1 MESWRRTLSEFRAL
15 FNNMAPGQR
24 MTLVIVPLLV
34 LAALGLVTYLGVGP
48 SEEALL
54 SGKTFSVEELKSAE
68 AALRKQSLT
77 RYRIAGQRI
86 LVPRTEVTRYNAAL
100 AVGDGV
106 PKFGDDL
113 ARALETNPIL
123 GIGEPQRRDRVD
135 LGKARELEKIMK
147 AIPFVEDAFLV
158 TQRPRQR
165 GFSRESK
172 MTATLGIKLRGG
184 RELTGDVAQSLRQTV
199 AGGFDMAPTD
209 VTVVDM
215 NTGIAARV
223 PDPNDASNTGYVEA
237 VRNFTAIYQQTI
249 ADALH
254 YIPNVLVSV
263 NVDLDVLMGTRDAVK
278 PLAGFTPKSVQVAVA
293 IPKDYYRGMALKQGG
308 DEADKAAFQAKVAKL
323 KTETEREVREK
334 VANLIPRPAGGT
346 AADLINV
353 SSYDRL
359 ETVEAPVAI
368 SPETRVREAATQ
380 WGGPAGLALF
390 VLWVLW
396 IFKRSM
402 KHAPA
407 KPAEETAGEQP
418 AAKTAA
424 ARRAPEGEDQRRT
437 PPEATKRDKPPT
449 LLKDDPPT
457 AAAEIDGATESAH
470 DLLEPGPG
478 RRTAGAVLE
487 TVEQSL
493 RAVPFG
499 FLRNAGPEN
508 LLGLVEEEH
517 PQTIALI
524 LSHIPAGLAAQI
536 LSGLPS
542 IKQLEVVRRIAT
554 MEQTSPEVVQEV
566 EKSLERRM
574 TSTFNRRF
582 EKAEGGS
589 SLAQML
595 NVTDRMANGSILENL
610 EKERPELFDKIRRLM
625 FVFDDLVKLDDQSLE
640 ALLEE
645 VENAQWALALKG
657 ASESL
662 KGKIMRNLSREDAAM
677 LREEIQC
684 LGPVRVSDVEAAQQ
698 AIVDAVRRLEDAGE
712 IVVSAAAER
721 LLA

>member
-1 MESWRRTLSEFRAL
+1 
-15 FNNMAPGQR
+15 
-24 MTLVIVPLLV
+24 V
-34 LAALGLVTYLGVGP
+34 LAALGLVMYLGAGP
-48 SEEALL
+48 AEEALL
-54 SGKTFSVEELKSAE
+54 SGKVFSSDELKSAE
-68 AALRKQSLT
+68 AALRKENLT
-77 RYRIAGQRI
+77 QYRVAGQRI
-86 LVPRTEVTRYNAAL
+86 LVPQTEVTRYNAAL
-100 AVGDGV
+100 AAGDGV
-106 PKFGDDL
+106 PEFGDDL
-113 ARALETNPIL
+113 ARALETNPFL

-135 LGKARELEKIMK
+135 LGKARELVKIMK
-147 AIPFVEDAFLV
+147 AIPFVEDARLIP
-158 TQRPRQR
+158 QRPRQR
-165 GFSRESK
+165 GFNRESK
-172 MTATLGIKLRGG
+172 MTATLGIRLRGG

-199 AGGFDMAPTD
+199 AGGFDMAPAD

-215 NTGIAARV
+215 KTGMAARV

-263 NVDLDVLMGTRDAVK
+263 NVDLDVLMGIRDAVK
-278 PLAGFTPKSVQVAVA
+278 PLAGLTPKSVQVAVA
-293 IPKDYYRGMALKQGG
+293 IPKDYYHDMALKRGG
-308 DEADKAAFQAKVAKL
+308 DKAEKSAFQAKVAKL
-323 KTETEREVREK
+323 KTETERDVREK
-334 VANLIPRPAGGT
+334 VASLIPRPAGGT
-346 AADLINV
+346 AADMINV

-380 WGGPAGLALF
+380 WGGPAGLALCVLG
-390 VLWVLW
+390 VLWMLN
-396 IFKRSM
+396 RST
-402 KHAPA
+402 KLAPEE
-407 KPAEETAGEQP
+407 PAEATAGEQP
-418 AAKTAA
+418 AAKATAA
-424 ARRAPEGEDQRRT
+424 QGALEGDDKGRT
-437 PPEATKRDKPPT
+437 PREPTKRDKPPT
-449 LLKDDPPT
+449 PMNGDPVT
-457 AAAEIDGATESAH
+457 AAAEIGGGMESAH
-470 DLLEPGPG
+470 DLLEPSLG
-478 RRTAGAVLE
+478 REKAGAVLE
-487 TVEQSL
+487 TVEQSM

-499 FLRNAGPEN
+499 FLRDAGPEN
-508 LLGLVEEEH
+508 LLSLVVEEH

-524 LSHIPAGLAAQI
+524 LSHIPAGLAAQV

-582 EKAEGGS
+582 EKAEGSS

-595 NVTDRMANGSILENL
+595 NVTDRMANGSILESL
-610 EKERPELFDKIRRLM
+610 EKESPELFDKIRRLM
-625 FVFDDLVKLDDQSLE
+625 FVFDDLVKLDDQSLDP
-640 ALLEE
+640 LLEE

-677 LREEIQC
+677 LDEEIQY

-698 AIVDAVRRLEDAGE
+698 AIVDTVRRLEDAGE
-712 IVVSAAAER
+712 IVVSAAAAER
-721 LLA
+721 LFA